1 MSTESTCRPAN
12 GLIAKIRQAVFGLPQ
27 ESPRYAHPWSAYSP
41 ANFHNDDAARNIV
54 KTKTPNTPLPSTGE
68 TISEAGNVT
77 ETVATLAPKKLAEPT
92 QTCPPI
98 ATSTT
103 KPVEVSVIESVI
115 LKLVAKQTKKKSA
128 DLQPILVTASGVD
141 FRLAA
146 RLKSV
151 SILNR
156 KIPAADAKSVAKR
169 SGINRP
175 VKPPVVSKRLR
186 RIEPPAVQRKK
197 RISAEIIHLKLARAR
212 AENKHVRVALAG

>member
-1 MSTESTCRPAN
+1 MSYESTYRPGS

-27 ESPRYAHPWSAYSP
+27 EPPKYAHPWSAYSP
-41 ANFHNDDAARNIV
+41 ANFQNDNVAQNIV
-54 KTKTPNTPLPSTGE
+54 KTKTPNTFFPSIGE

-77 ETVATLAPKKLAEPT
+77 ETAPTKSAEPT
-92 QTCPPI
+92 QTHPLI
-98 ATSTT
+98 ATSSRN
-103 KPVEVSVIESVI
+103 PVEVSVIERVI
-115 LKLVAKQTKKKSA
+115 LKLVAQQTKKKSA
-128 DLQPILVTASGVD
+128 DLQPTLVTASGVD
-141 FRLAA
+141 FQLAA

-156 KIPAADAKSVAKR
+156 KVTAAAAKSAARR

-197 RISAEIIHLKLARAR
+197 RISAEIIHLKLALNR
-212 AENKHVRVALAG
+212 AEHKHIRVAMAG